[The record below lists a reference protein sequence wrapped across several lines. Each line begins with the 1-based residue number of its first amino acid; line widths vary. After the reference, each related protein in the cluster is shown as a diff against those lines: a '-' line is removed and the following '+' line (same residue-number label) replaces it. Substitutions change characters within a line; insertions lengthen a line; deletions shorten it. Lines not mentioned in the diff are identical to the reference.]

1 MSSRSSR
8 SPGER
13 FRLAGRVLAV
23 AAFSACLASYGVPRS
38 PPVRRPRSLLL
49 VVVDTLRFDA
59 GDPSGALDA
68 AVPGFLQTRG
78 THFTNAL
85 AASDWTSPSTVALM
99 TGHYPS
105 DCGLLSVDG
114 IAEYPAEWTLATLLR
129 SAGYQTH
136 AVVSNPTL
144 SGSRLRLQ
152 AGFDTFDDKMTG
164 VERNRPI
171 GTRTA
176 PATTE
181 AALSVL
187 SRLRSSAKPWFLWV
201 HYLEPHG
208 PYHAPFPYPRAG
220 SDPGPSIPL
229 AGGDIAPRGFLP
241 RYQFLPECRGRNDY
255 AVRYRSSAA
264 WALDEADRLLTMAEK
279 KGWLRDAVVV
289 FTSDHGEFLG
299 ESDFWFQHGIR
310 LHPAVVHVP
319 LVVARTPSEPRTR
332 EIRPVSHLDFFPTMA
347 NLLALRAPAGL
358 PGQDLFGRSVSRT
371 KPILIENIAFPDSAE
386 VGVVQNGRLVIKSTE
401 SAPESFQIGRDDWP
415 QVVGEISRAAVAAV
429 DGELQ
434 RVRKL
439 PIPTRKVPPEEIQKL
454 RALGYIR

>member
-1 MSSRSSR
+1 M
-8 SPGER
+8 
-13 FRLAGRVLAV
+13 
-23 AAFSACLASYGVPRS
+23 
-38 PPVRRPRSLLL
+38 
-49 VVVDTLRFDA
+49 
-59 GDPSGALDA
+59 
-68 AVPGFLQTRG
+68 
-78 THFTNAL
+78 
-85 AASDWTSPSTVALM
+85 VALM
-99 TGHYPS
+99 TGHSPS

-114 IAEYPAEWTLATLLR
+114 IAEYPPEWTLATLLR

-152 AGFDTFDDKMTG
+152 GGFDTFDDKMTG

-176 PATTE
+176 PETTE
-181 AALSVL
+181 AALSAL

-201 HYLEPHG
+201 QYLEPHG
-208 PYHAPFPYPRAG
+208 PYHSPPSYPRAG
-220 SDPGPSIPL
+220 SDPGSPIPL
-229 AGGDIAPRGFLP
+229 AEGDIAPRGFLP
-241 RYQFLPECRGRNDY
+241 RYQFLRESRGRNDY

-264 WALDEADRLLTMAEK
+264 WALDEADRLLTVAEK
-279 KGWLRDAVVV
+279 KGLLLDAAVV

-299 ESDFWFQHGIR
+299 EADYWFQHGIR

-319 LVVARTPSEPRTR
+319 LVVTRTLSEPLTQ
-332 EIRPVSHLDFFPTMA
+332 EMRPVSHLDLFPTVA
-347 NLLALRAPAGL
+347 SLLALRAPAGL
-358 PGQDLFGRSVSRT
+358 PGQDLFGRLVSRRR
-371 KPILIENIAFPDSAE
+371 PILVENIAFPDSAE

-415 QVVGEISRAAVAAV
+415 QVAGEISREAVTAL